1 MRPPPSARSVDFESV
16 LSAPLVDVDL
26 FARQDQGLGVRPDCA
41 HRCPGLL
48 RVPTSKLH
56 ALRLRCLPHM
66 STWRGGS
73 GASAAET
80 QERHGFNLRP
90 KRGKSLHA
98 RRGRFTCTVSC
109 PNKVTLV
116 IARLVLKA
124 TVYRASSYADGA
136 ARKKDRRRCYAS
148 HIYLGTWTIMHNY
161 RHTRSD
167 TWTVVHDGT

>member
-109 PNKVTLV
+109 PTRNLTVEAEREQREV
-116 IARLVLKA
+116 VQGWDARSVSKSRGPA
-124 TVYRASSYADGA
+124 VGCSS
-136 ARKKDRRRCYAS
+136 
-148 HIYLGTWTIMHNY
+148 H
-161 RHTRSD
+161 
-167 TWTVVHDGT
+167 